1 MAIQKTEAK
10 QSLKEAAKAQTKT
23 QSPTNPVKM
32 DQEDLNTLQ
41 ELQTQTDKLVYSLGQ
56 LYINKEKLQKT
67 ENALKTQLKEI
78 ETKEVDLGKQLSSK
92 YGVGT
97 VDINTGTFTP
107 RS

>member
-1 MAIQKTEAK
+1 MAVKTKTE
-10 QSLKEAAKAQTKT
+10 
-23 QSPTNPVKM
+23 SPTNPVKM

-78 ETKEVDLGKQLSSK
+78 ETKEADLGKQLSSK

>member
-10 QSLKEAAKAQTKT
+10 QSLKEAAKT

-78 ETKEVDLGKQLSSK
+78 ETKEADLGKQLSSK

>member
-1 MAIQKTEAK
+1 M
-10 QSLKEAAKAQTKT
+10 
-23 QSPTNPVKM
+23 
-32 DQEDLNTLQ
+32 
-41 ELQTQTDKLVYSLGQ
+41 
-56 LYINKEKLQKT
+56 YINKEKLQKT

-78 ETKEVDLGKQLSSK
+78 ETKEADLGKQLSSK